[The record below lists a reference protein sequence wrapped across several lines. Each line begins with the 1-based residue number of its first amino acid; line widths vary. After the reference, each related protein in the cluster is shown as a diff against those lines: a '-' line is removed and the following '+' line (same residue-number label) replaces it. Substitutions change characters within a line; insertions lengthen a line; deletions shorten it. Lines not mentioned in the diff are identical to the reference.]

1 MQSKTSLILHYSLSI
16 IPYSIYPPFIGETAF
31 SENIFNIPDSYLFAL
46 GFQDSLRLASILS
59 ISSKATLS
67 PLIPTNCNIL
77 FSISISIKSFSSTN
91 AIGPPTAA
99 SGETCPIAGP
109 LDAPENLPSVI
120 RAILADNSLSDEI
133 ASVV

>member
-1 MQSKTSLILHYSLSI
+1 MASSLN
-16 IPYSIYPPFIGETAF
+16 FC
-31 SENIFNIPDSYLFAL
+31 
-46 GFQDSLRLASILS
+46 
-59 ISSKATLS
+59 
-67 PLIPTNCNIL
+67 PLMPTNCSIL
-77 FSISISIKSFSSTN
+77 FSISISIKSFSSTK

-120 RAILADNSLSDEI
+120 SAILADNSLSEDI